1 MMSDF
6 KLGNFCIDDAR
17 PVKVVVIGA
26 GYSGIIAGIRLRQKV
41 KNIDLTIY
49 EARDDVGGT
58 WVANRYPGLAC
69 DIPSHCYQLTF
80 ENKKD
85 WSKFYA
91 PGPEIQGYIRGVV
104 DKYKLNPFIKL
115 GHHITG
121 IRYDEAAG
129 KWKISVVKRGQQET
143 DIRTE
148 DVADVLLSA
157 VGNLRIPAW
166 PDIQGIDTFQGELIH
181 SAEWHTREGEGA
193 WEDTVKT
200 WNEKRVGVIGVG
212 SSGIQIVA
220 NLQPRVKSLVNYVR
234 GKTWISGTFLS
245 EEQSELSGGIETPN
259 YEFTEED
266 FERFKDDHVYQE
278 WRRSLESHLNVA
290 HLATM
295 KDHPVQH
302 KVREAFRQD
311 MIKRLAKKP
320 WIANHIIPDFA
331 VACRR
336 LTPGPGYLEA
346 LCQDN
351 CDFVP
356 TPIKRILPTGIETV
370 DGKIQELD
378 VIVCASGFDTS
389 CKYGIPIIGRNG
401 VDLADKYTPYP
412 RTYLGVAVDGF
423 PNFFHV
429 FGPNSSVAAG
439 SLLLV
444 IERQAEY
451 IVQAVLKI
459 QRERLKSMEV
469 KVEAIDDFYQYSE
482 GYFPKTSF
490 SEKCRAWY
498 KVNKA
503 ESGRIVALWPGSP
516 LHAVKALQYPRWED
530 FNYETLDGDP
540 KNRFYFLGDGNTAA
554 DVDPEEDRAWYL
566 LPENIDYP
574 PVPSN

>member
-1 MMSDF
+1 MSDF

-26 GYSGIIAGIRLRQKV
+26 GYSDRYWVLNSDISLRQKV

-58 WVANRYPGLAC
+58 WVANRYP
-69 DIPSHCYQLTF
+69 
-80 ENKKD
+80 KD

-181 SAEWHTREGEGA
+181 SAEWHTRESEGA

-259 YEFTEED
+259 CAFTEED

-482 GYFPKTSF
+482 TSF

-554 DVDPEEDRAWYL
+554 DVDPEED
-566 LPENIDYP
+566 
-574 PVPSN
+574 SMTF